1 MPTPRVFVPL
11 LVATQFVGRLVSPIP
26 SDFDTSEC
34 PVVGRKAVGGRGDD
48 ALAWRLSRRS
58 LGGIWTD
65 VADPGTEVARRQC
78 CRSPKS
84 GHKLPSVHSEF
95 PVRVAVV
102 ESVGLDVGVADWV
115 GEFHWATARERLPSG
130 ATHTRRAGAGSGI
143 S

>member
-34 PVVGRKAVGGRGDD
+34 PVVDRKAVGGRSDD
-48 ALAWRLSRRS
+48 ALARRLSRRS

-65 VADPGTEVARRQC
+65 VADPGTDVARRQC

-84 GHKLPSVHSEF
+84 GYKLPSVHSVF
-95 PVRVAVV
+95 PIRVAVV

-115 GEFHWATARERLPSG
+115 GGVHWATARERLPFG
-130 ATHTRRAGAGSGI
+130 ATHTMRVDVGVGTS
-143 S
+143 